1 MIQISSSELRER
13 ISDYLSLVEHG
24 EEITIERHGKPIARL
39 TKPTTP
45 TTPETPIMQ
54 TLRQILERPRPN
66 PTGQSLYGQAKPS
79 PVESSPVESSQ
90 HVQDLEQSRDEW
102 DQ

>member
-1 MIQISSSELRER
+1 MIQISTSELRER

-39 TKPTTP
+39 TKPITP

-54 TLRQILERPRPN
+54 TLRELLERPRPN
-66 PTGQSLYGQAKPS
+66 QTNQSLYGQAKPS
-79 PVESSPVESSQ
+79 PVESSK
-90 HVQDLEQSRDEW
+90 HAQDLEQSRDEW